1 MKTSEILELVRAGY
15 TKEEIA
21 AMDTDAEKTEHP
33 DPKPDQKPE
42 PEQKPEPKPDS
53 EPDAETKPVKVESE
67 TDKLVKALG
76 LKLDALTSAIQ
87 TSNVNS
93 VEQGGNNLLTTEDVL
108 ATIIDPTYKGGK

>member
-21 AMDTDAEKTEHP
+21 AMDTDDEKIEHP
-33 DPKPDQKPE
+33 EEKPDPE
-42 PEQKPEPKPDS
+42 QEQKPEPKPDP

-108 ATIIDPTYKGGK
+108 ATIIDPTYKGGKQ

>member
-21 AMDTDAEKTEHP
+21 AMDNDAEKTEHP
-33 DPKPDQKPE
+33 EKKPDPE

-53 EPDAETKPVKVESE
+53 EPDAETKPVKVKSE

-108 ATIIDPTYKGGK
+108 ATIIDPTYKGGNK